1 MSPIYPLTKLAT
13 LIMVVDNDADEKE
26 LEILN
31 NLPQRMAAH
40 IEDRAGVTFSISITI
55 GGGGS
60 SSSKTYDDMNE
71 ESIHVISAEEIAT
84 LANETIQEYNEIDES
99 ELDSWIKGIADSI
112 EGEDLRFQS
121 LKMLT
126 DMTAAD
132 DIISDEELDI
142 LQDIATY
149 WDLQEDLSDFLFM
162 KTKEDWVWKK
172 NKILKS

>member
-55 GGGGS
+55 GGS

-71 ESIHVISAEEIAT
+71 ESIHVISAEEIAS

-99 ELDSWIKGIADSI
+99 ELDYWIKGIADSI

>member
-55 GGGGS
+55 GGS

-71 ESIHVISAEEIAT
+71 ESIHVISAEEIAS